1 MSLKTESSEIT
12 DLDKSVNVGPTGTG
26 MKTLLAMNKEIDEKN
41 VEPPSNSKIVK
52 LRFTRKQ
59 YQTFRDACK
68 IFEVVS
74 SDPEFTQFVQKSLG
88 SDIKVPTIAR
98 QLVTPIVEAPL
109 YIPMKLPKSDSSTTT
124 TTTRKE
130 SYFTAKTPVTE
141 KAIRLHSKVTKE
153 MTGIMRYDLKDGS
166 TCITDVRVMLSKYF
180 ASKNLKNEHGTVI
193 DDFLFKLAPKS
204 LSEHKDRLVNIDNKT
219 LIPKG
224 DTKVVT
230 GIINEVTFDGNKKDT
245 NK

>member
-1 MSLKTESSEIT
+1 MSLKTESGSY
-12 DLDKSVNVGPTGTG
+12 LDKSALTGPTGTG
-26 MKTLLAMNKEIDEKN
+26 MKALLAMNKEIDEKN
-41 VEPPSNSKIVK
+41 MEPPSNSKIVK

-88 SDIKVPTIAR
+88 TDIKVPTIAR

-109 YIPMKLPKSDSSTTT
+109 YIPMKLPKSENSPTV
-124 TTTRKE
+124 RKE

-141 KAIRLHSKVTKE
+141 KATKLHSKVMKE
-153 MTGIMRYDLKDGS
+153 MTGLMRYDLKEGS
-166 TCITDVRVMLSKYF
+166 TCITDIRVMLSKYF
-180 ASKNLKNEHGTVI
+180 ASKNLKNEHGTVV

-204 LSEHKDRLVNIDNKT
+204 LSEHKDRLVNIDKRT
-219 LIPKG
+219 IIPKG

-230 GIINEVTFDGNKKDT
+230 SIINEVTFDGNKKDT
-245 NK
+245 DK